1 MTVSPT
7 ASEAR
12 RREQLQRRAVSP
24 TPCCVA
30 LALPASA
37 DAVELAVDRSG
48 AGRPPGGGVAGGGGG
63 GGEQC
68 QQAREQQHCARR
80 RGAKLSRVPP
90 ALGAA
95 TAWASGRRLRACR
108 LRIVCGPQAARRR
121 SPPLHDGRWL
131 DPGPWLLLD
140 RRSTRV
146 LLIVFESIIY
156 SNIRNRIYTCNTQVP
171 YHGKFIS
178 G

>member
-12 RREQLQRRAVSP
+12 RREQLQRRAVAP

-121 SPPLHDGRWL
+121 SPPLHDGRWTH
-131 DPGPWLLLD
+131 DRMPMAGPALSY
-140 RRSTRV
+140 R
-146 LLIVFESIIY
+146 Y
-156 SNIRNRIYTCNTQVP
+156 SSEYNILEIEYIHVILKYRTTVNLYPVNTT
-171 YHGKFIS
+171 I
-178 G
+178 